1 MIDIVAILFSPN
13 ATPSGLAV
21 SGTTSIKVN
30 EESFGSY
37 IMSSVIF
44 TLNTV
49 SCPKEELNKIF
60 DEGRSNS
67 AAVYKRLQTCINTMV
82 ALTYLWHLLM
92 KKLHGHKNQ

>member
-37 IMSSVIF
+37 INVISNIY
-44 TLNTV
+44 TKYSLL
-49 SCPKEELNKIF
+49 PKRRIEQNI
-60 DEGRSNS
+60 
-67 AAVYKRLQTCINTMV
+67 
-82 ALTYLWHLLM
+82 
-92 KKLHGHKNQ
+92 

>member
-13 ATPSGLAV
+13 VTPSGLAV

-37 IMSSVIF
+37 IMSSVMF

-49 SCPKEELNKIF
+49 SCPKEELNKTF
-60 DEGRSNS
+60 DEGRSKS
-67 AAVYKRLQTCINTMV
+67 AAVYKDFKLVLIQWLYLHTCGR
-82 ALTYLWHLLM
+82 Y
-92 KKLHGHKNQ
+92 